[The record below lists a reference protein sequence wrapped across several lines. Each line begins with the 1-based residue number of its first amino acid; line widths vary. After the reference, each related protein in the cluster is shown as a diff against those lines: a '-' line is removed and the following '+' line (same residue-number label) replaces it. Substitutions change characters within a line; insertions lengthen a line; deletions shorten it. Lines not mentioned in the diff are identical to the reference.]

1 MANRKQKK
9 VAKAK
14 TQARMKAAKASKSA
28 EVATPTVDTGKI
40 HVRAYE
46 RRRPRKR

>member
-1 MANRKQKK
+1 MASKKQRKA
-9 VAKAK
+9 AKAK
-14 TQARMKAAKASKSA
+14 TQARMKAAKAAPS
-28 EVATPTVDTGKI
+28 EGGKV